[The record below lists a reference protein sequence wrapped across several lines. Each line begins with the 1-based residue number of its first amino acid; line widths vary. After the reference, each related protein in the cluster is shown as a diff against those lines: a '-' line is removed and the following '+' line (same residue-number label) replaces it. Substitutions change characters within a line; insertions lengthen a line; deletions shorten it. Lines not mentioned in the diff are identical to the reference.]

1 MMYRFKCQATG
12 DVLMMGPHGDH
23 LLHLL
28 GREPAPRGI
37 IEPAHMPAVIATLQA
52 AIEAD
57 DAARAQAQEA
67 AAAQD
72 EAPDPQALSAAPPVG
87 LRQRLWPMLDML
99 RQAHAEGKP
108 VVWGV

>member
-23 LLHLL
+23 MLHLL

-37 IEPAHMPAVIATLQA
+37 IEAAHMPGAIAKLQD
-52 AIEAD
+52 AIQAD
-57 DAARAQAQEA
+57 EAARAQAQQAIASDSDA
-67 AAAQD
+67 A
-72 EAPDPQALSAAPPVG
+72 DPEALSAAPPIG
-87 LRQRLWPMLDML
+87 LRQRLWPLVEML

>member
-1 MMYRFKCQATG
+1 MIYRFKSQATG
-12 DVLMMGPHGDH
+12 DVIMMAPHGDH

-28 GREPAPRGI
+28 GREPAERGI
-37 IEPAHMPAVIATLQA
+37 IEVAHMPQCIATLQA

-57 DAARAQAQEA
+57 DAARAQAHKAAASDAEA
-67 AAAQD
+67 AD
-72 EAPDPQALSAAPPVG
+72 PEALAAAPPVG
-87 LRQRLWPMLDML
+87 LRQRLWPVVEML